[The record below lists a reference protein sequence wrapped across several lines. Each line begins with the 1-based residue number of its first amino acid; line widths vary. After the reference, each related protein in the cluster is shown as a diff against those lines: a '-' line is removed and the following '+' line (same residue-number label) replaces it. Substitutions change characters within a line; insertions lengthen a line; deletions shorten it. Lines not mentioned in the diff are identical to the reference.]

1 MNIIITPEAHRL
13 QTSIYA
19 GAPAKFLQM
28 ALSNNGK
35 KYF

>member
-1 MNIIITPEAHRL
+1 MNIIITLEALRL
-13 QTSIYA
+13 ETSTYA